1 MVFLVEHLLFDLNL
15 WLKLSIDQSCIKPR
29 TCHKHKCMITVS
41 FYVFVLKQDDKGKF
55 NFDQTAVRNPET
67 GELVRF
73 FLV

>member
-1 MVFLVEHLLFDLNL
+1 MYHSSFLYYFNIYTSL
-15 WLKLSIDQSCIKPR
+15 I
-29 TCHKHKCMITVS
+29 
-41 FYVFVLKQDDKGKF
+41 FVLKQDDKGKF